1 MTKNITVKAAP
12 SVIEKVLVGGDL
24 APLTAEQRVEYHD
37 AVCKSLGLNPLT
49 RPFQYMKLNGKIQLY
64 AAKDCS
70 EQLRRKHKISLEIT
84 GRKKE
89 GQIYIVTAKAT
100 DSKGRID
107 ESTGVV
113 SLQGLQGN
121 DLANAYMKAE
131 TKAKRRV
138 TLSIC
143 GLGLLDET
151 EVHDVPNTVRDIK
164 QPAQQAK
171 PSKPAKPISELTQK
185 DMKSLTGLIEES
197 GYSKDDVIELCDK
210 RWQIKSAS
218 MLNKKQFAE
227 LCQILAGGPPTS
239 EPNEQIEDAQF
250 TEVEPPVQE
259 NNERENNG
267 TK

>member
-1 MTKNITVKAAP
+1 MNKKVTVKAAP
-12 SVIEKVLVGGDL
+12 STIEKVLVEGDL
-24 APLTAEQRVEYHD
+24 APLTTEQRVQYHD

-64 AAKDCS
+64 ASKDCS

-84 GRKKE
+84 DRKKE
-89 GQIYIVTAKAT
+89 GQVYIVTAKAT
-100 DSKGRID
+100 NKDRTD

-151 EVHDVPNTVRDIK
+151 EVHDVPNTVRDIQ
-164 QPAQQAK
+164 QPVVK
-171 PSKPAKPISELTQK
+171 PQPKPATPVKPEKPVSELTQK
-185 DMKSLTGLIEES
+185 DMQSLTALIEES
-197 GYSKDDVIELCDK
+197 KFTVDQAIAECEKRWKVKSAAQLNRKQFTELC
-210 RWQIKSAS
+210 
-218 MLNKKQFAE
+218 E
-227 LCQILAGGPPTS
+227 ILAGGPAS
-239 EPNEQIEDAQF
+239 ESNEQMEDAQISDIN
-250 TEVEPPVQE
+250 PPVQE
-259 NNERENNG
+259 NQVSQ
-267 TK
+267 